1 MFASASLLRG
11 NWDSKQ
17 AIFHEHN
24 MTNEHVSW
32 AMPVARFGVTRGYAL
47 QHTWPLPRPLR
58 WCQCLPTNRS
68 KFAWLTISTTLQL
81 YQALRSKLATEAGPT
96 RCYIF
101 KRLLF
106 KQCPLGFH
114 LSTCAQPC
122 WQASQSETMPGTLQM
137 PLRCTASSAVA
148 ASMRQPMEAASGD
161 SWNVQTCPKVS
172 TQSTKQKQEL
182 DLRLPVPGH
191 SHALETRR
199 PVSGG
204 IPRRPFACYTENKEN
219 HKDAL

>member
-1 MFASASLLRG
+1 MVARCNVCLGISAARKLGQQAG
-11 NWDSKQ
+11 NIPR
-17 AIFHEHN
+17 A
-24 MTNEHVSW
+24 NEHVSW

-68 KFAWLTISTTLQL
+68 KFAWLTISTTLQM

-106 KQCPLGFH
+106 KQCPLGFPSRGGN

-161 SWNVQTCPKVS
+161 SWNMSESLNSKYQAKTRIGPEASCSWPQPCLGNSQACVRWNS
-172 TQSTKQKQEL
+172 TSTVCL
-182 DLRLPVPGH
+182 LH
-191 SHALETRR
+191 
-199 PVSGG
+199 
-204 IPRRPFACYTENKEN
+204 
-219 HKDAL
+219 